1 VSNGRA
7 ECAGTT
13 SLTAMGKAEI
23 LLCDSFYGVGGVSR
37 DNLVP
42 IEEEG
47 RKERHIL

>member
-1 VSNGRA
+1 VSNGGA

-37 DNLVP
+37 DKLVP